1 MSKTKKPRQK
11 PGRPKDL
18 EKKQAVLDAAKCLF
32 LSQGYDA
39 TSMDA
44 IAQSAGVSKL
54 TLYSHFNDKDTLF
67 SHAVRSHCETQ
78 MPSELFNYK
87 PEQSIEQQ
95 LRNIAYAVVSLIY
108 DPEAIQLHRLIVAAS
123 QKDNR
128 LAQLFFDA
136 GPKRLIMELERL
148 LRDACAAQ
156 QLQIADPAQAADQFF
171 CLVKGLNHM
180 RVLTGCLDTPA
191 LPHEQ
196 EHIDAAL
203 ELFLKA
209 YRA

>member
-1 MSKTKKPRQK
+1 MNKTKKPRQK

-108 DPEAIQLHRLIVAAS
+108 GSI
-123 QKDNR
+123 
-128 LAQLFFDA
+128 
-136 GPKRLIMELERL
+136 
-148 LRDACAAQ
+148 
-156 QLQIADPAQAADQFF
+156 
-171 CLVKGLNHM
+171 
-180 RVLTGCLDTPA
+180 
-191 LPHEQ
+191 
-196 EHIDAAL
+196 
-203 ELFLKA
+203 
-209 YRA
+209 